1 MIKYIRTY
9 DNVLPMNLCKTLI
22 DKFEQS
28 QDQCQNRFRSHR
40 HFTEINI
47 NQHSDCQ
54 TCRRLYRTLKPY
66 ITKYKEDCKI
76 TKTQCTTNML

>member
-9 DNVLPMNLCKTLI
+9 DNVLTMNLYKTLI

-28 QDQCQNRFRSHR
+28 QDQWVKTDLESIDILQKLIS
-40 HFTEINI
+40 INI
-47 NQHSDCQ
+47 VIGQNMVDG
-54 TCRRLYRTLKPY
+54 LYRTLKPY

-76 TKTQCTTNML
+76 TKTQ

>member
-28 QDQCQNRFRSHR
+28 QGQWVKTDLEGIDILQKLIS
-40 HFTEINI
+40 INI
-47 NQHSDCQ
+47 VIAQ
-54 TCRRLYRTLKPY
+54 TW
-66 ITKYKEDCKI
+66 
-76 TKTQCTTNML
+76 